1 MICENDVKA
10 ADFRV
15 SGICGLLGVAI
26 NEADHVCGC

>member
-15 SGICGLLGVAI
+15 SVICGLFGVEI
-26 NEADHVCGC
+26 NEAEHVGG